1 MNRLPLDLRVRVLG
15 ALCEG
20 SSIRATVR
28 MTGVAKNTIVRLLV
42 DVGGA
47 CDRYQYDNLRRLRPD
62 RLQLDEVWCF
72 CYAKERNIPKELRG
86 SAGIGDM
93 WTWTALD
100 PDSKLMVTWH
110 LGKRTTEDADAFT
123 RDLASRVVS
132 EQVQITTDGYSAYN
146 WPIQRYFYHRADH
159 GSEVKNYGRL
169 PFEGPDTK
177 YSPMV
182 VTDVTRKP
190 VWGVPDPDYITT
202 AHVERNNLTIRT
214 HMRRFT
220 RLTNGFSKKVENLSH
235 NLGLHYFYYNFVR
248 KHQTLKTTPAIAAG
262 VTKRFWTLQ
271 DVANLPDLMA
281 GKAA

>member
-1 MNRLPLDLRVRVLG
+1 M
-15 ALCEG
+15 
-20 SSIRATVR
+20 
-28 MTGVAKNTIVRLLV
+28 LV

-47 CDRYQYDNLRRLRPD
+47 CDAYQYQNLRNLRPA

-86 SAGIGDM
+86 SQGIGDM

-100 PDSKLMVTWH
+100 PDSKLMVSWH
-110 LGKRTTEDADAFT
+110 LGKRLTEDAGAFI
-123 RDLASRVVS
+123 RDLATRVTS
-132 EQVQITTDGYSAYN
+132 EQVQITTDGYNAYN

-169 PFEGPDTK
+169 PFEGADTK

-190 VWGVPDPDYITT
+190 VWGVPDERYITT
-202 AHVERNNLTIRT
+202 AHVERNNLTMRT

-220 RLTNGFSKKVENLSH
+220 RLTNGFSEKV
-235 NLGLHYFYYNFVR
+235 
-248 KHQTLKTTPAIAAG
+248 
-262 VTKRFWTLQ
+262 
-271 DVANLPDLMA
+271 
-281 GKAA
+281 